1 MNGQNNHQSPD
12 EYDSA
17 MPDAV
22 VRRIRFSIIWI
33 IPVLSVLIAGF
44 LIWKSFA
51 NDGPEITVVFDT
63 ADGLTSGQTQVKN
76 KAVVLGTVQ
85 GISLTDDLR
94 HVNVRIHMNAG
105 SSPMLTDKARFW
117 VVRPR
122 INGASITGLEPLM
135 SGAYIAFDPGLEG
148 GDADKGHR
156 KVEFRGLE
164 APPGVRSDQPG
175 RTYTLI
181 TPTIGSIGQGAP
193 VFFRDVDVR
202 EVLGY
207 TMPPGGRGP
216 ILIQLF
222 VREPYDHYLYP
233 DTRFWNVSGVKVGF
247 GAGGLKVQMQSLQAL
262 FSGGVAFGLPRE
274 KDQDQSDEA
283 PADTVFKLYDS
294 QEDAESAGYHERVP
308 LATYVTSSVKG
319 LVPGSQVT
327 MFGIQIGSVT
337 SVKLDLDQKAGH
349 PRVRIGMQIQPERVL
364 SANEIHHGA
373 LTDMFRTLVEN
384 GLRASTDSASLL
396 TGETMISLNF
406 VKNPPPATIAM
417 EGQTLIIPSQAGG
430 MSGIMDSLSTVAAR
444 LADMPFEQI
453 GVNANNLLAHVDQ
466 TLTSPDV
473 KQSMA
478 SLKESLKNL
487 QALTTQLRSGMGPLM
502 QRLPE
507 MANQLDQ
514 TLQNANH
521 LLAGYGGN
529 SDFHRNLQAM
539 VIQLGQTARS
549 LRFLSEFLTNHP
561 TALISGR

>member
-1 MNGQNNHQSPD
+1 
-12 EYDSA
+12 

-33 IPVLSVLIAGF
+33 IPVISVLIAGF
-44 LIWKSFA
+44 LTWKSFA
-51 NDGPEITVVFDT
+51 NNGPEITVMFDT

-94 HVNVRIHMNAG
+94 HVNVRIRMNAG
-105 SSPMLTDKARFW
+105 SSPMLTDRARFW

-122 INGASITGLEPLM
+122 INGASITGLETLM
-135 SGAYIAFDPGLEG
+135 SGAYIAFDPGPD
-148 GDADKGHR
+148 GDEANKGHR
-156 KVEFRGLE
+156 KTEFRGLE

-193 VFFRDVDVR
+193 VFFRDVDVG

-233 DTRFWNVSGVKVGF
+233 DTRFWNVSGVQVGF

-262 FSGGVAFGLPRE
+262 FSGGVAFGMPRD
-274 KDQDQSDEA
+274 KDGTPHEEA

-294 QEDAESAGYHERVP
+294 QADAESAGYHERVP

-319 LVPGSQVT
+319 LAPGSQVT

-364 SANEIHHGA
+364 AASEIRHGA
-373 LTDMFRTLVEN
+373 LTDMFRTLVSN

-396 TGETMISLNF
+396 TGESMISLNF
-406 VKNPPPATIAM
+406 VKNPPPATTSM
-417 EGQTLIIPSQAGG
+417 EGQTLVIPSQAGG
-430 MSGIMDSLSTVAAR
+430 MSGIMDSLSTVASR
-444 LADMPFEQI
+444 LSAMPFEQI
-453 GVNANNLLAHVDQ
+453 GVNANNLLANADK
-466 TLTSPDV
+466 TLTSPEV
-473 KQSMA
+473 KQSLA

-487 QALTTQLRSGMGPLM
+487 QAMSAQLRSGVAPLM

-507 MANQLDQ
+507 MTNQLDQ